1 MYLAIDIE
9 KKHFSIEK
17 GLFAI
22 GCILFNN
29 QGLILE
35 TFRVIIQNDEWD
47 EDTKSFWNKHLDVLM
62 ALEKDAISFR
72 EAMNLFN
79 NFLEKCKGYN
89 QNITLISDHPSFDIG
104 HLEAHYAKAFPG
116 KARLMTHI
124 SPEKYSSTEDVD
136 GQLEIL
142 KKFFPIDNIQSS
154 IKKWTSKLLEQ
165 IPIEYKSPH
174 NPLYDVCGIAA
185 MKLVLLE

>member
-79 NFLEKCKGYN
+79 NFNNWKFKNLTFCVSVKN
-89 QNITLISDHPSFDIG
+89 NF
-104 HLEAHYAKAFPG
+104 
-116 KARLMTHI
+116 
-124 SPEKYSSTEDVD
+124 
-136 GQLEIL
+136 L
-142 KKFFPIDNIQSS
+142 K
-154 IKKWTSKLLEQ
+154 SKLLKVVQ
-165 IPIEYKSPH
+165 
-174 NPLYDVCGIAA
+174 LF
-185 MKLVLLE
+185 